1 MWDRVRTGRRCGEP
15 GEGVDL
21 VTARESTS
29 KPARARLVSLR
40 PVARPRLYEQLVE
53 RLLALVH
60 ELHLAPGNRFP
71 PERELAAA
79 LDVSRATL
87 RQALVALEVQ
97 GVVEVR
103 HGNGAILRA
112 NPPHD
117 TVLDAFRAHARR
129 LPDVIDARM
138 ALEVH
143 IAELAAQRR
152 TDRDLAQIDTALDLM
167 GEQIERG
174 ERGLEGDE
182 RFHAA
187 VTTAAHSELLADL
200 MAAIATPISE
210 SRVQSLSQQGRP
222 PRSLRSHRQI
232 AQAIRAGDP
241 RAAARTMR
249 AHIDLVAKVA
259 LLEDATRDEPTPR
272 GTPRRR

>member
-1 MWDRVRTGRRCGEP
+1 MWNHVPTRTRWREP
-15 GEGVDL
+15 RDGGYR
-21 VTARESTS
+21 VTAMEGPSE
-29 KPARARLVSLR
+29 PARARL
-40 PVARPRLYEQLVE
+40 VARPRLYEQLVE

-60 ELHLAPGNRFP
+60 ELHLAPGDRFP

-152 TDRDLAQIDTALDLM
+152 TDHDLAQIDTALDLM

-200 MAAIATPISE
+200 I
-210 SRVQSLSQQGRP
+210 
-222 PRSLRSHRQI
+222 
-232 AQAIRAGDP
+232 
-241 RAAARTMR
+241 
-249 AHIDLVAKVA
+249 AKVA
-259 LLEDATRDEPTPR
+259 LLEHATRDEPTPR

>member
-1 MWDRVRTGRRCGEP
+1 MWNPVPTRTRWREP
-15 GEGVDL
+15 RDGGYR
-21 VTARESTS
+21 VTAMEGPSE
-29 KPARARLVSLR
+29 PARARLVSLR

-60 ELHLAPGNRFP
+60 ELHLAPGDRFP

-79 LDVSRATL
+79 L
-87 RQALVALEVQ
+87 EVR

-143 IAELAAQRR
+143 IAELAA
-152 TDRDLAQIDTALDLM
+152 LEAPLPPLDLLAHQVQGGVDL

-174 ERGLEGDE
+174 ERGLEG
-182 RFHAA
+182 
-187 VTTAAHSELLADL
+187 
-200 MAAIATPISE
+200 
-210 SRVQSLSQQGRP
+210 
-222 PRSLRSHRQI
+222 
-232 AQAIRAGDP
+232 
-241 RAAARTMR
+241 
-249 AHIDLVAKVA
+249 
-259 LLEDATRDEPTPR
+259 
-272 GTPRRR
+272 

>member
-1 MWDRVRTGRRCGEP
+1 MWNPVPTRTRWREP
-15 GEGVDL
+15 RDGGYR
-21 VTARESTS
+21 VTAMEGPSE
-29 KPARARLVSLR
+29 PARARLVSLR

-60 ELHLAPGNRFP
+60 ELHLAPGDRFP

-143 IAELAAQRR
+143 IAELAA
-152 TDRDLAQIDTALDLM
+152 LEAPLPPLDLLAHQVQGGVDL

-174 ERGLEGDE
+174 ERGLEG
-182 RFHAA
+182 
-187 VTTAAHSELLADL
+187 
-200 MAAIATPISE
+200 
-210 SRVQSLSQQGRP
+210 
-222 PRSLRSHRQI
+222 
-232 AQAIRAGDP
+232 
-241 RAAARTMR
+241 
-249 AHIDLVAKVA
+249 
-259 LLEDATRDEPTPR
+259 
-272 GTPRRR
+272 

>member
-1 MWDRVRTGRRCGEP
+1 MWNPVPTRTRWREP
-15 GEGVDL
+15 RDGGYR
-21 VTARESTS
+21 VTAMEGPSE
-29 KPARARLVSLR
+29 PARARLVSLR

-60 ELHLAPGNRFP
+60 ELHLAPGDRFP
-71 PERELAAA
+71 PERELAA
-79 LDVSRATL
+79 
-87 RQALVALEVQ
+87 
-97 GVVEVR
+97 
-103 HGNGAILRA
+103 
-112 NPPHD
+112 
-117 TVLDAFRAHARR
+117 VLDAFRAHARR

-152 TDRDLAQIDTALDLM
+152 TDHDLAQIDTALDLM

-210 SRVQSLSQQGRP
+210 SRVQLLSQQGRP

>member
-1 MWDRVRTGRRCGEP
+1 MWNPVPTRTRWREP
-15 GEGVDL
+15 RDGGYR
-21 VTARESTS
+21 VTAMEGPSE
-29 KPARARLVSLR
+29 PARARLVSLR

-60 ELHLAPGNRFP
+60 ELHLAPGDRFP

-143 IAELAAQRR
+143 IA
-152 TDRDLAQIDTALDLM
+152 
-167 GEQIERG
+167 
-174 ERGLEGDE
+174 
-182 RFHAA
+182 
-187 VTTAAHSELLADL
+187 
-200 MAAIATPISE
+200 
-210 SRVQSLSQQGRP
+210 
-222 PRSLRSHRQI
+222 
-232 AQAIRAGDP
+232 QAIRAGDP

>member
-1 MWDRVRTGRRCGEP
+1 MWNHVPTRTRWREP
-15 GEGVDL
+15 RDGGYR
-21 VTARESTS
+21 VTAMEGPSE
-29 KPARARLVSLR
+29 PARARLVSLR

-60 ELHLAPGNRFP
+60 ELHLAPGDRFP

-79 LDVSRATL
+79 LDVSRATQ

-129 LPDVIDARM
+129 PPDVTDARM

-152 TDRDLAQIDTALDLM
+152 TDHDLAQIDTALDLM

-187 VTTAAHSELLADL
+187 VTTAAHSELRIAGAVAVPAGPPTPLAAQPPPDR
-200 MAAIATPISE
+200 PGHP
-210 SRVQSLSQQGRP
+210 RRRP
-222 PRSLRSHRQI
+222 PR
-232 AQAIRAGDP
+232 G
-241 RAAARTMR
+241 R
-249 AHIDLVAKVA
+249 AHHARPHRPGRQGRTA
-259 LLEDATRDEPTPR
+259 R
-272 GTPRRR
+272 GRHPRRADPARHPAPALSQIPVEGA

>member
-1 MWDRVRTGRRCGEP
+1 MWNHVPTRTRWREP
-15 GEGVDL
+15 RDGGYR
-21 VTARESTS
+21 VTAMEGPSE
-29 KPARARLVSLR
+29 PARARLVSLR

-79 LDVSRATL
+79 LDVSRAT
-87 RQALVALEVQ
+87 
-97 GVVEVR
+97 
-103 HGNGAILRA
+103 
-112 NPPHD
+112 
-117 TVLDAFRAHARR
+117 ARR

-152 TDRDLAQIDTALDLM
+152 TDHDLAQIDTALDLM

>member
-1 MWDRVRTGRRCGEP
+1 MWNHVPTRTRWREP
-15 GEGVDL
+15 RDGGYR
-21 VTARESTS
+21 VTAMEGPSE
-29 KPARARLVSLR
+29 PARARLVSLR

-60 ELHLAPGNRFP
+60 ELHLAPGDRFP

-79 LDVSRATL
+79 
-87 RQALVALEVQ
+87 
-97 GVVEVR
+97 
-103 HGNGAILRA
+103 
-112 NPPHD
+112 
-117 TVLDAFRAHARR
+117 LDAFRAHARR

-152 TDRDLAQIDTALDLM
+152 TDHDLAQIDTALDLM

-272 GTPRRR
+272 STPRRR

>member
-1 MWDRVRTGRRCGEP
+1 MWNHVPTRTRWREP
-15 GEGVDL
+15 RDGGYR
-21 VTARESTS
+21 VTAMEGPSE
-29 KPARARLVSLR
+29 PARARLVSLR

-60 ELHLAPGNRFP
+60 ELHLAPGDRFP

-87 RQALVALEVQ
+87 RQALVAL
-97 GVVEVR
+97 
-103 HGNGAILRA
+103 
-112 NPPHD
+112 
-117 TVLDAFRAHARR
+117 RAHARR

-152 TDRDLAQIDTALDLM
+152 TDHDLAQIDTALDLM

-187 VTTAAHSELLADL
+187 GTTPAPPQLLADL
-200 MAAIATPISE
+200 KAPIAPPISE

>member
-1 MWDRVRTGRRCGEP
+1 MWNHVPTRTRWREP
-15 GEGVDL
+15 RDGGYR
-21 VTARESTS
+21 VTAMEGPSE
-29 KPARARLVSLR
+29 PARARLVSLR

-152 TDRDLAQIDTALDLM
+152 TDHDLAQIDTALDLM
-167 GEQIERG
+167 GE
-174 ERGLEGDE
+174 
-182 RFHAA
+182 
-187 VTTAAHSELLADL
+187 L

>member
-1 MWDRVRTGRRCGEP
+1 MWNHVPTRTRWREP
-15 GEGVDL
+15 RDGGYR
-21 VTARESTS
+21 VTAMEGPSE
-29 KPARARLVSLR
+29 PARARLVSLR

-60 ELHLAPGNRFP
+60 ELHLAPGDRFP

-117 TVLDAFRAHARR
+117 TVL
-129 LPDVIDARM
+129 
-138 ALEVH
+138 ALM
-143 IAELAAQRR
+143 R
-152 TDRDLAQIDTALDLM
+152 
-167 GEQIERG
+167 EQIERG

>member
-1 MWDRVRTGRRCGEP
+1 M
-15 GEGVDL
+15 EGPS
-21 VTARESTS
+21 E
-29 KPARARLVSLR
+29 PARGRLVSLR
-40 PVARPRLYEQLVE
+40 PVERPRLYEQLVQ
-53 RLLALVH
+53 RLLSLVR
-60 ELHLAPGNRFP
+60 ELQLHPGDRFP
-71 PERELAAA
+71 PERQLAAA

-112 NPPHD
+112 NPPDD
-117 TVLDAFRAHARR
+117 TVLAAFRAHARR

-143 IAELAAQRR
+143 LAELAALRR
-152 TDRDLAQIDTALDLM
+152 TDDDLAQVQAALDLM
-167 GEQIERG
+167 GSQIGRG

-187 VTTAAHSELLADL
+187 VTSAAHSELLADL

-222 PRSLRSHRQI
+222 PRSLRGHRQI
-232 AQAIRAGDP
+232 AQAIRQGDP
-241 RAAARTMR
+241 RAAARAMR

-259 LLEDATRDEPTPR
+259 LLEDATRDQQPLRRTS
-272 GTPRRR
+272 RRR

>member
-1 MWDRVRTGRRCGEP
+1 MWNHVPTRTRWREP
-15 GEGVDL
+15 RDGGYR
-21 VTARESTS
+21 VTAMEGPSE
-29 KPARARLVSLR
+29 PARARLVSLR

-60 ELHLAPGNRFP
+60 ELHLAPGDRFP

-79 LDVSRATL
+79 LD
-87 RQALVALEVQ
+87 
-97 GVVEVR
+97 
-103 HGNGAILRA
+103 GNGATLRA

-272 GTPRRR
+272 STPRRR